1 MYNMKIENH
10 IQENLEVFNNIEP
23 VPSEAIWIGIQDKMR
38 TRARRRIIIRYAAAA
53 SIIIAIISPFLFNLN
68 NKTAPEETIAT
79 PPLILA
85 QEKQYYQLAADK
97 KDELEFS
104 KLDPEIYGEI
114 FSELN
119 LLDSMYM
126 DLKEELTN
134 SPDAA
139 RAIETAI
146 RFHERR
152 LHILELLE
160 KEIENQKRFEEHEN
174 TVKI

>member
-1 MYNMKIENH
+1 MNIDKRIKENREEFNRIET
-10 IQENLEVFNNIEP
+10 
-23 VPSEAIWIGIQDKMR
+23 VPYEAIWIGIEHKMQMR
-38 TRARRRIIIRYAAAA
+38 SRRRLLIRYVAAA
-53 SIIIAIISPFLFNLN
+53 SLIFAIATPFLFNLSN
-68 NKTAPEETIAT
+68 TTKQEEIIAT

-85 QEKQYYQLAADK
+85 QEKQYYQLASDK
-97 KDELEFS
+97 KDALGFS
-104 KLDPEIYGEI
+104 NLDPNIYGEI
-114 FSELN
+114 FSELDI
-119 LLDSMYM
+119 LDSMYL
-126 DLKEELTN
+126 DLKTELAN

-160 KEIENQKRFEEHEN
+160 KEIENQKRIEEHEN

>member
-1 MYNMKIENH
+1 MKIDNY
-10 IQENLEVFNNIEP
+10 IKENLDSFNDIES
-23 VPSEAIWIGIQDKMR
+23 VPSEAIWMGVQHKMR
-38 TRARRRIIIRYAAAA
+38 MRSRRKYIIRYAVAA
-53 SIIIAIISPFLFNLN
+53 SFIIAISVPFVFNLN
-68 NKTAPEETIAT
+68 NSTSTEEIIAA

-97 KDELEFS
+97 KSELGFS
-104 KLDPEIYGEI
+104 ELDPRVYGDI
-114 FSELN
+114 FSELDI
-119 LLDSMYM
+119 LDSMYM
-126 DLKEELTN
+126 DLKAGLTN
-134 SPDAA
+134 SPDAE

>member
-1 MYNMKIENH
+1 MEIDKH
-10 IQENLEVFNNIEP
+10 IQDHRDTFNSIEP
-23 VPSEAIWIGIQDKMR
+23 VPSEAIWNGIQHKMQL
-38 TRARRRIIIRYAAAA
+38 RARRKIIIRYAAAA
-53 SIIIAIISPFLFNLN
+53 SIIIAIAAPFLFNLN
-68 NKTAPEETIAT
+68 NTSTQEEFITA

-97 KDELEFS
+97 KNELGFNN
-104 KLDPEIYGEI
+104 LDPEIYGEI
-114 FSELN
+114 FSELDI
-119 LLDSMYM
+119 LDSMYM
-126 DLKEELTN
+126 DLKAELAN
-134 SPDAA
+134 SPDAE
-139 RAIETAI
+139 RSIETAI

>member
-1 MYNMKIENH
+1 MNIDKHIKENRKEFNH
-10 IQENLEVFNNIEP
+10 IEQ
-23 VPSEAIWIGIQDKMR
+23 VPSEAIWVGVQHKMHLKV
-38 TRARRRIIIRYAAAA
+38 RRKAIIKYAAAA
-53 SIIIAIISPFLFNLN
+53 SIVLAISVPFLFNLTN
-68 NKTAPEETIAT
+68 SPTQTETIAT

-97 KDELEFS
+97 KDELGFS
-104 KLDPEIYGEI
+104 SLDPKVYGEI
-114 FSELN
+114 FSELDV
-119 LLDSMYM
+119 LDSMYIE
-126 DLKEELTN
+126 LKTELAN
-134 SPDAA
+134 SPDAE